1 MAKIARFL
9 VIMLTGLSSGTSWHE
24 YGDEQAKGERA
35 IAALV
40 CLCLAL
46 LALTG
51 ACAYDIFIGPMDRTL
66 LLAFILLSAP
76 FAIVLFI
83 GWDRRITDRNR
94 ERAEAAQAQKSP
106 GSPG

>member
-9 VIMLTGLSSGTSWHE
+9 VIMLTALSSGTSWQEH
-24 YGDEQAKGERA
+24 GDEQAKGERA

-51 ACAYDIFIGPMDRTL
+51 ACAYEAFIGSMDRTL
-66 LLAFILLSAP
+66 FLAIILLSAP
-76 FAIVLFI
+76 FAIVIFI
-83 GWDRRITDRNR
+83 GWDRRITERQR
-94 ERAEAAQAQKSP
+94 ERAEAAKVKES
-106 GSPG
+106 